1 MNKNDH
7 SESKKCDKRF
17 SAVAVVFLVCVITP
31 SIINTFVDETS
42 VPLLNTRL
50 GPGRLHCTDMIM
62 GLSRISQRWIILKI
76 SGAFNSSEVAK
87 EAHGYVGRGQISD
100 VLRIR
105 WFKPPV
111 NLDRV
116 FTRNKSPWRPLLSV
130 MRIDRVV
137 NLSRIRLP
145 AFPPEQLIITLKL
158 PGSSPDC
165 LLNSFSWN
173 VPSVSNWILECHKV
187 MSCSCANLITLI
199 WIQ

>member
-1 MNKNDH
+1 MIVIDSKCPFVDACRDESDGSIRTDWMYLSWAIIIINSDECMNKNDH
-7 SESKKCDKRF
+7 SESKKCDKRL
-17 SAVAVVFLVCVITP
+17 STVAVVVLVCVITP

-42 VPLLNTRL
+42 VPLLNTWL

-87 EAHGYVGRGQISD
+87 EAHGYVGRGQIND

-105 WFKPPV
+105 RFKPPV

-137 NLSRIRLP
+137 NLSVFLH
-145 AFPPEQLIITLKL
+145 FHLNN
-158 PGSSPDC
+158 
-165 LLNSFSWN
+165 LLS
-173 VPSVSNWILECHKV
+173 H
-187 MSCSCANLITLI
+187 
-199 WIQ
+199 